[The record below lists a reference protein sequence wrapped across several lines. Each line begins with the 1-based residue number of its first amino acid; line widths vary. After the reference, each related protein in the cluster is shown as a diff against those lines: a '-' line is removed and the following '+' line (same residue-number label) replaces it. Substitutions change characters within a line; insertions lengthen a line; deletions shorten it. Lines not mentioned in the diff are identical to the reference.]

1 MRGQD
6 SPHHIFID
14 VDTECLVDLLCD
26 SRTSEPWVALL
37 YCNDGQDEFL

>member
-6 SPHHIFID
+6 PSHHIFID

-26 SRTSEPWVALL
+26 SRASKAWVALL
-37 YCNDGQDEFL
+37 HCNDGQDEFL